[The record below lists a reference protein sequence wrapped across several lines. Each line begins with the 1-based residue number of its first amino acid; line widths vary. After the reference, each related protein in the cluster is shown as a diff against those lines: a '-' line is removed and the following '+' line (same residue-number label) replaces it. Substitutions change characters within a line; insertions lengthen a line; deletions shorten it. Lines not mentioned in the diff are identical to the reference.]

1 MAKSMLTWWMM
12 SSLILQV
19 VEGGRSAHVPA
30 MFVFGDSLADAGTNN
45 FLPNSTTRADF
56 SPYGVSF
63 FPNPTG
69 RFTNGLT
76 VFDFIDEHK
85 WILTHLFKFFHL
97 QTTYLDLP
105 FLPPYRELP
114 FKPPYHRQAIFS
126 HGANFAS
133 AGSGLLDSTGSEKKI
148 VKLSD
153 QISKFEEFS
162 TRVREKSHLRNSLY
176 CISIGGNDIEARFNG
191 TYSNLRDTQFV
202 NLLVRTHG
210 RYIQR
215 LHRAG
220 GRKFLILDI
229 SAVGCTPIARYKYH
243 DLFQGKCAD
252 PGNVLAQEY
261 NAALKDLVDHLN
273 GKLHEVKIMLFN
285 SYDYLNIMIT
295 NGKAFGFSETKS
307 ACCGSG
313 LYRANVSCGL
323 TTPPDLY
330 CNDPDTYL
338 FWNRVHPTHRA
349 YSIFSKEIWGGN
361 SSVMHPLNLSTLIM
375 GRKA

>member
-1 MAKSMLTWWMM
+1 MAKSMLILWTIR
-12 SSLILQV
+12 SLILQV

-30 MFVFGDSLADAGTNN
+30 MFIFGDSLADAGTNN
-45 FLPNSTTRADF
+45 YIPNCTARADF
-56 SPYGVSF
+56 SPYGVSSF
-63 FPNPTG
+63 LSPTG

-76 VFDFIDEHK
+76 VFDFVA
-85 WILTHLFKFFHL
+85 
-97 QTTYLDLP
+97 TYLDLP

-162 TRVREKSHLRNSLY
+162 TRVRKKSHLRNSLY

-220 GRKFLILDI
+220 ARKFLILDI
-229 SAVGCTPIARYKYH
+229 SAVGCTPSARLKYNSTYN
-243 DLFQGKCAD
+243 GGCAEL
-252 PGNVLAQEY
+252 GNQVAQEY
-261 NAALKDLVDHLN
+261 NTAMKKLVDDLN
-273 GKLHEVKIMLFN
+273 GELEDVNIIILN
-285 SYDYLNIMIT
+285 SYDHLETMFY
-295 NGKAFGFSETKS
+295 NGEDFGFSETES

-313 LYRANVSCGL
+313 PLRANVSCGQ
-323 TTPPDLY
+323 TTPTDQY
-330 CNDPDTYL
+330 CDYPDTHL
-338 FWNRVHPTHRA
+338 FWDTIHPTEKV
-349 YSIFSKEIWGGN
+349 YSIFSEKIWGGN
-361 SSVMHPLNLSTLIM
+361 SSFMHPFNLSTLVFGM
-375 GRKA
+375 NKK